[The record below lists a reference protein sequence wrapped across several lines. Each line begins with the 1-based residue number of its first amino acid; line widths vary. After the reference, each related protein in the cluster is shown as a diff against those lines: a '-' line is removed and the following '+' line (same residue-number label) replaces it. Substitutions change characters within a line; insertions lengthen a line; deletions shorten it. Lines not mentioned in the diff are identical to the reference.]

1 MKKSHAVH
9 NCPSFECRG
18 QQSDQ
23 ENDQWESFRARC
35 HPCRGVQDGRRSH
48 PKSASKS
55 VPDHV
60 DPGASTTRIHI
71 YKQKGNRQSCDN
83 QRGIS
88 LLSTAAKILY
98 RVLLNLNDCWSKVS
112 SPLRANAA
120 SAQVVEQPTRY
131 LSPASSR
138 IRLPERGLPYSQSG
152 RTLENHGNIRVT
164 KHVHRNRPPIP

>member
-1 MKKSHAVH
+1 MIKKMTSGKASGPDAIPAEVCKTGGEAIR
-9 NCPSFECRG
+9 NQLASLF
-18 QQSDQ
+18 QTMWIQ
-23 ENDQWESFRARC
+23 ERLPQEFRDA
-35 HPCRGVQDGRRSH
+35 
-48 PKSASKS
+48 
-55 VPDHV
+55 
-60 DPGASTTRIHI
+60 TIIHI